1 MVAALMILEVRT
13 PFPKMGFWGRYSQLV
28 YFRVP
33 KCPKWRRDFQ
43 SDCYRSV
50 LSFGFDGAVSP
61 LAQGRNRSFDRPVV
75 IAPLFRQHADSHKR
89 IERLFRI

>member
-1 MVAALMILEVRT
+1 VAT
-13 PFPKMGFWGRYSQLV
+13 GFPERLLSI
-28 YFRVP
+28 R
-33 KCPKWRRDFQ
+33 
-43 SDCYRSV
+43 

-75 IAPLFRQHADSHKR
+75 IAPLFFQHADFHKR